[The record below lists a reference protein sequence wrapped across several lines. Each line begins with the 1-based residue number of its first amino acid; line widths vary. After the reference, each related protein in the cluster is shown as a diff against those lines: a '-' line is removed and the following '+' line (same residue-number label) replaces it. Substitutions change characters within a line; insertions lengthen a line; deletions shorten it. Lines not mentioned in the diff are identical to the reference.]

1 MVVHSIVEEWRR
13 LLVVCICFISCYGLT
28 EIEEGYRFVVT
39 LSPYETS
46 KRGLPFCLSPF
57 RGDSLINGTD
67 KSLLQIVKLEIS
79 VLIVEQLIV
88 LTTKISNLKKHS
100 KNGAWGKAPIFLGKA
115 LELKIKET
123 KNPFSIPHIRYSLL
137 ENYNHW
143 QNLWHKAQKW
153 AHPLPP

>member
-100 KNGAWGKAPIFLGKA
+100 KNGAWDKAPIFLGKA